1 MINNKNQDNNYTVN
15 PNASS
20 PSLLKETQEA
30 DLLWQEYQS
39 ISKSK
44 KIAKKVFYTTLIFI
58 LFTLIILGVYIVF
71 NASNPF

>member
-1 MINNKNQDNNYTVN
+1 MKNKSQNSNFTVN
-15 PNASS
+15 SGAS
-20 PSLLKETQEA
+20 KKNTHEA

-44 KIAKKVFYTTLIFI
+44 KIAKKVFYSILIFI
-58 LFTLIILGVYIVF
+58 FFILIILGVYIVF